1 MTGPSP
7 QRLSPISREPSPNRP
22 PADRPEAVPPTTSVP
37 VPEPELTEIPL
48 RLFCVQGGDKPFHVI
63 NPDPVV
69 DVRKAAIILGIS
81 QDLLEKWRQRGQGP
95 AYIQF
100 EGLGGPIRYELGEL
114 EAYKASHRIKP
125 SPRFR
130 VRRVQ
135 A

>member
-1 MTGPSP
+1 MSTPSP
-7 QRLSPISREPSPNRP
+7 QLLSPINREPSPNRP
-22 PADRPEAVPPTTSVP
+22 SAGRPEAAPPSPSVSIP
-37 VPEPELTEIPL
+37 KPELTEIPL

-100 EGLGGPIRYELGEL
+100 EGPGGPVRYELSEL
-114 EAYKASHRIKP
+114 EAYKAAH
-125 SPRFR
+125 RFR
-130 VRRVQ
+130 PRGRRVQ